1 MGKDPLDVLRRF
13 PFLQTVMHAVLERM
27 PMNRKARVRAFSRMY
42 WLLIRHAT
50 NCQGT
55 LRVSQALATTLGS
68 LDTWDLGIRQSDWMA
83 ERKRE
88 AIDNGWIVDDGG
100 DLGCGGTFEGG
111 HLGYLEGIVLYNSR
125 DPESL
130 RATDGLVRAGVEG
143 AIEHGLGV
151 PIAGFGVEAN
161 RRLGPACGNYHVWLA
176 RIKKALDPNT
186 ACDPFFY
193 SEPEAEDK
201 PAPGR

>member
-1 MGKDPLDVLRRF
+1 MKDPLDLLRRF
-13 PFLQTVMHAVLERM
+13 PFLQTVILAVLDRM
-27 PMNRKARVRAFSRMY
+27 PGSGKAKARAFSRMY
-42 WLLIRHAT
+42 WLLLRHAV

-68 LDTWDLGIRQSDWMA
+68 MDTWDLGVRQADWMA
-83 ERKRE
+83 EEKQD
-88 AIDNGWIVDDGG
+88 AIAKGLIVDDGG

-111 HLGYLEGIVLYNSR
+111 HMGYLEGIILY
-125 DPESL
+125 DPKNPASL
-130 RATDGLVRAGVEG
+130 QATDRLVQRGVEG
-143 AIEHGLGV
+143 SIENCLGI

-161 RRLGPACGNYHVWLA
+161 AKLGPACHNYHLWLA

-193 SEPEAEDK
+193 SEPATDASTEA
-201 PAPGR
+201 

>member
-1 MGKDPLDVLRRF
+1 MKKDPLALLRRF

-27 PMNRKARVRAFSRMY
+27 PGSGKARARAFSRMY

-68 LDTWDLGIRQSDWMA
+68 LDTWDLGIRQADWIA
-83 ERKRE
+83 QQKQD
-88 AIDNGWIVDDGG
+88 AIANGLIVDDGG

-111 HLGYLEGIVLYNSR
+111 HLGYLEGIILYNSQ
-125 DPESL
+125 DPASM
-130 RATDGLVRAGVEG
+130 RATDGLVRAGIEG
-143 AIEHGLGV
+143 ALKHSLGV

-161 RRLGPACGNYHVWLA
+161 RLLGPACHDYHLWMA
-176 RIKKALDPNT
+176 RIKKALDPHT

-193 SEPEAEDK
+193 AEPETEEDK
-201 PAPGR
+201 EP